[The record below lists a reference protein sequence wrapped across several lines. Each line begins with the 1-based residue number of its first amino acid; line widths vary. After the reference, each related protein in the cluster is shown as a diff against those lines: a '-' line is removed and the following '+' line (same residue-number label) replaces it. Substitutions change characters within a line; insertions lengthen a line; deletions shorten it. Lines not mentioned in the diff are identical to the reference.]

1 MAAALGPESVL
12 TYIYHLTLNMYTNF
26 VKNKTSAGRSADRTP
41 SPSARPRKCLN
52 LNLPTYKKCTSDLQ
66 KRVHPAYKKSIS
78 DLQKMYI
85 RPTKAYIR
93 PTKKC
98 TSDLQKKVY
107 IRPTK
112 SIFDL
117 QKKCNIWPT
126 KSTRSMHMARTQS
139 CLGIGRIK
147 KFKCETD
154 LYSCT

>member
-26 VKNKTSAGRSADRTP
+26 VKNKTSAGRSADRPP

-93 PTKKC
+93 PTKKM
-98 TSDLQKKVY
+98 Y

-112 SIFDL
+112 KSVHPTY
-117 QKKCNIWPT
+117 KKYFRPT
-126 KSTRSMHMARTQS
+126 KKMQHLTYKINSLHAH
-139 CLGIGRIK
+139 G
-147 KFKCETD
+147 
-154 LYSCT
+154 